1 MSIRSRIE
9 RLEREFLPQER
20 HGAITSPEFDFI
32 LWCSQRSEAELK
44 ALPRGIRKEYE
55 ILFRAFK
62 ESLEKCEEDERLR
75 LSNSKCKGPEAQAP
89 KTSPKLTPSDS
100 QST

>member
-20 HGAITSPEFDFI
+20 HEMTFTEFNF
-32 LWCSQRSEAELK
+32 LRWGVELSKAEFK
-44 ALPRGIRKEYE
+44 ALPRGIRTQYE
-55 ILFRAFK
+55 ILYRVF
-62 ESLEKCEEDERLR
+62 EEGRKNYEEEERLR
-75 LSNSKCKGPEAQAP
+75 LSTSKGKGPAAPAP
-89 KTSPKLTPSDS
+89 KTRPKPTPSDS

>member
-1 MSIRSRIE
+1 VSIRSRIE

-20 HGAITSPEFDFI
+20 HGPITYPEFKFT
-32 LWCSQRSEAELK
+32 LWCAQRSEAELK

-62 ESLEKCEEDERLR
+62 ENVEKCKEDERLR
-75 LSNSKCKGPEAQAP
+75 LSNSKCQGPEAP

-100 QST
+100 RSA